1 MQEGPAP
8 DELNGK
14 VAAVTGGHSGIGYYI
29 TEALVT
35 AGMRVAMLGRREAV
49 LQPAAEAIGEAV
61 LPVVC
66 DIRDPQSVRDA
77 FGRVDEGLGP
87 VSAMINNAA
96 VFPFFKLD
104 LATDDQLRA
113 VVETNLLGVMYC
125 SREAIRRML
134 DRGSGDIVTV
144 SSEVVRHP
152 WPYLSAYSATKAA
165 VEMLSWGWKEE
176 YRSDGIRVAVLR
188 SGRVEVPREA
198 GGVGSDLDPRVVED
212 FFAKTTAAGF
222 QHADVPGIDPH
233 TTAASVLHIL
243 RQPRDAS
250 IDLLEL
256 RTSRG

>member
-1 MQEGPAP
+1 MAEGSASN
-8 DELNGK
+8 ELRGK

-29 TEALVT
+29 TQALIE

-49 LQPAAEAIGEAV
+49 LQPAAETLGKAA

-77 FGRVDEGLGP
+77 FGRIDTELGP
-87 VSAMINNAA
+87 VAAMINNAA

-104 LATDDQLRA
+104 VATDDQLQTA
-113 VVETNLLGVMYC
+113 VETNLLGVLYC
-125 SREAIRRML
+125 SREAINRML
-134 DRGSGDIVTV
+134 ENGGGDIITV

-152 WPYLSAYSATKAA
+152 WPYLSVYSATKAA
-165 VEMLSWGWKEE
+165 VEMLSWGLKEE
-176 YRSDGIRVAVLR
+176 YRSEGIRVAVLR

-198 GGVGSDLDPRVVED
+198 GGVGADLDMAVVED

-243 RQPRDAS
+243 RQPGDAS